1 MKTIQQSW
9 HGTLVLLSLYYQ
21 TAFAF
26 NTPQPTTWRRSST
39 QEHRL
44 LVDPNDV
51 ASIMVSSTHGISTEM
66 SALLT
71 TTLSTAIPLAHGH
84 SNPVFGPPDP
94 YLAAGKSI
102 APSVQAL
109 VDSMGVALP
118 LKTATV
124 GNLLPDATPEV
135 QQSVAQA
142 LKRGWNLLD
151 ASRIQGTGQNHL
163 PGFAETR
170 GILGTRMEALAVD
183 SPPTFAAEVQWA
195 NQFLPVMDR
204 LPFVA
209 FYYALVE
216 FFLLRP
222 GVDLYK
228 EEIEDDPEGVAADTV
243 SVGIVRLGVFAV
255 ISFLTVTFS

>member
-1 MKTIQQSW
+1 MKTIQQGSWW
-9 HGTLVLLSLYYQ
+9 HGAVFLLSLSH
-21 TAFAF
+21 ASFAF
-26 NTPQPTTWRRSST
+26 YAPRPTTWRPST
-39 QEHRL
+39 THERGL
-44 LVDPNDV
+44 VVDPNDV
-51 ASIMVSSTHGISTEM
+51 VMSATHGL

-94 YLAAGKSI
+94 YLTAGKSI

-109 VDSMGVALP
+109 VDTTMGITT
-118 LKTATV
+118 KTATATDV
-124 GNLLPDATPEV
+124 TNLLPNAAPEF
-135 QQSVAQA
+135 QHSVVEAV
-142 LKRGWNLLD
+142 KRGWNVLD

-183 SPPTFAAEVQWA
+183 SPPTFAAEVQWT
-195 NQFLPVMDR
+195 NQLLPVLDR

-228 EEIEDDPEGVAADTV
+228 EEIEDDPEGVAADTL
-243 SVGIVRLGVFAV
+243 SVAVVRLGAFAL
-255 ISFLTVTFS
+255 ISFMTVTFS